1 MAEIVTIHGLPK
13 KYTIGATSDWH
24 CGSKAFH
31 EGALDTMIA
40 WLRASPNRFLGF
52 GGDAIEGKRIDSPHF
67 NPDGLRAGQLTI
79 GPQIEWTREKI
90 RPVADRVL
98 WWGLGNHDIYCQDA
112 DLIRC
117 ILMEPLGI
125 KDRLGAY
132 QTWVH
137 LDGLRL
143 HVYHGRASM
152 PRGAKDP
159 IQRDANQRAWLVNRL
174 APLAGDAHVHL
185 MGHVHA
191 LLVQPPVEQ
200 YALLMGEGG
209 VRARYFT
216 EPEQPVAARAHD
228 GQHDARVYVPP
239 GARWYGCTG
248 TLRRSG
254 GFGYVD
260 YAEIAGFA
268 PAPIGWLEIDVEDAA
283 VVAMRKV
290 IV

>member
-1 MAEIVTIHGLPK
+1 MAEIIQIHGLPDE
-13 KYTIGATSDWH
+13 YEVVCTSDWH

-31 EGALDTMIA
+31 EDALDALIA
-40 WLRASPNRFLGF
+40 WVLAKPNRFIGH
-52 GGDAIEGKRIDSPHF
+52 GGDMVEGKRIDSPHF
-67 NPDGLRAGQLTI
+67 NPDGLRSKQLKI
-79 GPQIEWTREKI
+79 GEQIEWVREKV
-90 RPVADRVL
+90 RRAADRFL
-98 WWGLGNHDIYCQDA
+98 WIGLGNHDIYVQDA

-117 ILMEPLGI
+117 ILAEPLGI
-125 KDRLGAY
+125 ADRLGGY
-132 QTWVH
+132 QTWVD
-137 LDGLRL
+137 LDGLRG
-143 HVYHGRASM
+143 HVYHGRATM

-174 APLAGDAHVHL
+174 APLAGDAHFHL

-200 YALLMGEGG
+200 YALLTGEGG

-216 EPEQPVAARAHD
+216 EPEQPVRARDHEGMHD
-228 GQHDARVYVPP
+228 DRVYVPP

-254 GFGYVD
+254 GFGWID
-260 YAEIAGFA
+260 YGEVAGFP
-268 PAPIGWLEIDVEDAA
+268 PAPIGWLVMRVQDRR
-283 VVAMRKV
+283 VVDLRKV